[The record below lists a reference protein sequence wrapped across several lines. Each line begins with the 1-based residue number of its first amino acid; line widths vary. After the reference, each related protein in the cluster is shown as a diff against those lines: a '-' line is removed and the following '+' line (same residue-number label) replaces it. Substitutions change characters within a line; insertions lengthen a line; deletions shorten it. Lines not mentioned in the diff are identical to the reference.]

1 MADEMMVLLRF
12 GGDADDLLPRYLGAV
27 KRWREDDATKNFSP
41 PLMAAHMKTQDGL
54 LVMNLWANDED
65 HKNFGLKMG
74 PSLEAEA
81 LTRPMGG
88 SVSSTFGANLNLR
101 TQLWQVSTKPQSDT
115 PNREI
120 LGHRRP
126 RA

>member
-1 MADEMMVLLRF
+1 MSQENQEVEMADEMMVLLRF

-41 PLMAAHMKTQDGL
+41 PLMAAHMKTEDGL

-74 PSLEAEA
+74 PSLEAEG
-81 LTRPMGG
+81 LTRPWVEHFPIAHLGWEG
-88 SVSSTFGANLNLR
+88 SIGAAGL
-101 TQLWQVSTKPQSDT
+101 SDKDA
-115 PNREI
+115 
-120 LGHRRP
+120 H
-126 RA
+126 ADS